1 MTTNVV
7 SVVKS
12 PAGAN
17 NPAQGA
23 MNAVSTSS
31 LGAETKRK
39 ANLGANDEVLALRDS
54 PPSSNS
60 RVKGRMPF
68 TGDRGRS
75 HLASLTCPVEYQ
87 GEDNSHREERLSLL
101 PTTRSA
107 RKRSVN
113 DDATQ
118 RSIQG

>member
-1 MTTNVV
+1 
-7 SVVKS
+7 
-12 PAGAN
+12 
-17 NPAQGA
+17 

-87 GEDNSHREERLSLL
+87 GEDNSHRKERVSLL
-101 PTTRSA
+101 PTINKVCLGAQEKGA
-107 RKRSVN
+107 RRASEKG
-113 DDATQ
+113 
-118 RSIQG
+118 QGEV